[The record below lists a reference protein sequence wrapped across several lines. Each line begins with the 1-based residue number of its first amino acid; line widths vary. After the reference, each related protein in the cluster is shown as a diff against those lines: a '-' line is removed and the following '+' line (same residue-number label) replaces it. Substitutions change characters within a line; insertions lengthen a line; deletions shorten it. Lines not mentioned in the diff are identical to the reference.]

1 MPDSK
6 VVPEQGY
13 ASTVTPAGF
22 RTIQGTRNDYE
33 SVDWTETP
41 DLRFPWSP
49 LIYDRM
55 RRSDAQIAALLQ
67 SIRLPI
73 IGAKPILQ
81 TEDVRPVVAAFVKNQ
96 LGLDDRGRARRRR
109 SGIVWSEHVHH
120 ALLMLV
126 YGFMP
131 FETVYEAGPPP
142 VDLDVRGN
150 SGDIRREANASVVD
164 YELPPVMHHL
174 RKLAPRMPRTL
185 KRVVVSRDGGLAGI
199 VQQPLPDTIITPGEI
214 DGIFIPVD
222 QIVMYVNDRE
232 GADWYGQSILRAPY
246 KHWMIKDVLLRL
258 GAQIVERNG
267 MGVPIVTGGN
277 DPEQAKKFAEDFR
290 AGANAGGWL
299 PEGATLALVGVT
311 GSTKDELPLVKYHDE
326 AIARSALA
334 MFLQLG
340 STDSGSRALGETQVD
355 AFLRSLMAV
364 LNNIAETTT
373 EHVIRDLVERNF
385 GPDEAY
391 PVLTFDD
398 LTTEQTATV
407 DGLVALAGAGLL
419 GDVASDTPLKEDVRR
434 RLGLPDLPAQPVE
447 EPVDEQGLVDDTT
460 ADDEAVPADVMTGLS
475 EWVEPARSEW
485 EIRLTE
491 VEMRTD
497 LVESQTSGA
506 RNLRAYWTRGKGLA
520 KWAKSAHPFGTLER
534 LLRPYI
540 KDDRKRKAV
549 TASWYHDVFNKWPG
563 SGR

>member
-1 MPDSK
+1 MPDQKVEPEKGYQSV
-6 VVPEQGY
+6 VVPANFGPLTTQ
-13 ASTVTPAGF
+13 
-22 RTIQGTRNDYE
+22 RRDYE

-41 DLRFPWSP
+41 DLQFPYNTV
-49 LIYDRM
+49 IYDRM

-73 IGAKPILQ
+73 LGAKPILQ
-81 TEDVRPVVAAFVKNQ
+81 TEDVRPVVADFVTSQ

-120 ALLMLV
+120 TLLMLV

-142 VDLDVRGN
+142 ADLAGQ
-150 SGDIRREANASVVD
+150 G
-164 YELPPVMHHL
+164 LPPVMHHL

-185 KRVVVSRDGGLAGI
+185 RRVVVARDGGLKGI
-199 VQQPLPDTIITPGEI
+199 VQQPLPDTNLVDNRTLI
-214 DGIFIPVD
+214 DGIYIPVE
-222 QIVMYVNDRE
+222 QLVMYVNDRE

-246 KHWMIKDVLLRL
+246 KHWMIKDHLLRL

-267 MGVPIVTGGN
+267 MGVPVVTYTGGN
-277 DPEQAKKFAEDFR
+277 KAEAQAFAESFR
-290 AGANAGGWL
+290 AGASAGGSV
-299 PEGATLALVGVT
+299 PEGTTVALVGVT

-340 STDSGSRALGETQVD
+340 TTDSGSRALGETQVD

-385 GPDEAY
+385 GPDEPY

-398 LTTEQTATV
+398 LTTEMAPTI

-419 GDVASDTPLKEDVRR
+419 GDVASDTELKESLRGR
-434 RLGLPDLPAQPVE
+434 MGLPDLPAQPVE
-447 EPVDEQGLVDDTT
+447 EPVDEDGLQDDTT
-460 ADDEAVPADVMTGLS
+460 PEDEDVPDDILTSLS
-475 EWVEPARSEW
+475 AWVEPARSEW

-497 LVESQTSGA
+497 LAQSQTEGA

-520 KWAKSAHPFGTLER
+520 KWAKSAHPFTTLER
-534 LLRPYI
+534 LLRKYI

-549 TASWYHDVFNKWPG
+549 TASWYHSVMGRWPG
-563 SGR
+563 EGR